1 MNFHAIVLQGATTR
15 RKRGEGRMRVS
26 QFSQLESELVGF
38 ASLDIGYLWGQFP
51 VLFIDGCSAA
61 VILVCSREEA
71 SPRPFH
77 STVLSQP
84 PEKQL
89 VLEDTPLE
97 SKV

>member
-1 MNFHAIVLQGATTR
+1 MYEGLSVLSVGVR
-15 RKRGEGRMRVS
+15 
-26 QFSQLESELVGF
+26 ELVGF
-38 ASLDIGYLWGQFP
+38 VSLDIGYLWGQFP
-51 VLFIDGCSAA
+51 VLFIDGCSAV
-61 VILVCSREEA
+61 VILVCPREEVSLREEV

-77 STVLSQP
+77 STVLSRP